1 MKLLAEYFVTADVD
15 PYRLKSK
22 RLDLGLSLQEVAHRS
37 ELSITLLKAL
47 EEGRLSDVGSPALVR
62 IHLLAYA
69 RALDA
74 DQFPATGEK
83 ECQAALTHPNPSNP
97 PPARKPFSAD
107 GRGLVKLAAFLGI
120 GVLLVA
126 MGYHLG
132 QSARKAA
139 DHATSRWSEPANA
152 AGPAAVLEPPARLAT
167 LPDANATSEERPNP
181 AAAPDPVGEAKTDP
195 LAAAAPAPELATA
208 GRAEATASDDRD
220 ALRPMR
226 SPHRFEIEA
235 FQSSWVEVRGDGRR
249 AEGVLLHP
257 GDKRSWSVEAEV
269 QIVVGN
275 AGGVQMKWDD
285 VPIDPGCR
293 PGQVLRFRL
302 PQAVITGKY
311 R

>member
-1 MKLLAEYFVTADVD
+1 MKLLAEYFGSADVD

-37 ELSITLLKAL
+37 ELSITLLRAL

-74 DQFPATGEK
+74 DQFSATGEQ
-83 ECQAALTHPNPSNP
+83 ESQPALTHPSPSNS
-97 PPARKPFSAD
+97 PPARNPFSSD
-107 GRGLVKLAAFLGI
+107 GRGLMKLAAFLGI

-126 MGYHLG
+126 MGYQLG
-132 QSARKAA
+132 QSARKTA
-139 DHATSRWSEPANA
+139 DHATSRWSDSARA

-167 LPDANATSEERPNP
+167 LPDDNAASEERPNP
-181 AAAPDPVGEAKTDP
+181 AAAPVPAGEAKTDP
-195 LAAAAPAPELATA
+195 LAAVAPAPELATA
-208 GRAEATASDDRD
+208 DRAEATASDDRD
-220 ALRPMR
+220 ALRPMS

-257 GDKRSWSVEAEV
+257 GDRRSWSVEEEV

-285 VPIDPGCR
+285 VPIDLGGR

-302 PQAVITGKY
+302 PQAIITGKY

>member
-1 MKLLAEYFVTADVD
+1 MD
-15 PYRLKSK
+15 PNHLKSK

-47 EEGRLSDVGSPALVR
+47 EEARFSDVGSPAIVR

-69 RALDA
+69 RALEA
-74 DQFPATGEK
+74 DQFSATGEQ
-83 ECQAALTHPNPSNP
+83 ESQRALTHPNPSNP

-107 GRGLVKLAAFLGI
+107 GRSLVKLAAFLGI

-132 QSARKAA
+132 QSAREAA
-139 DHATSRWSEPANA
+139 DHATSRWSEPADA
-152 AGPAAVLEPPARLAT
+152 AGPAAVLEPPARLST
-167 LPDANATSEERPNP
+167 LPDANATIEERPNP
-181 AAAPDPVGEAKTDP
+181 AATPDSAGEAKTDP
-195 LAAAAPAPELATA
+195 LAAAAAAPEPATA

-220 ALRPMR
+220 ALRPIS

-249 AEGVLLHP
+249 TEGVLLHP
-257 GDKRSWSVEAEV
+257 GDKRSWSVEEEV

-285 VPIDPGCR
+285 VPLDPGGR

-302 PQAVITGKY
+302 PQAVVTGKY

>member
-1 MKLLAEYFVTADVD
+1 MKLLVEYFGTADVD

-47 EEGRLSDVGSPALVR
+47 EEGRFSDVGSPALVR
-62 IHLLAYA
+62 IHLLAYT
-69 RALDA
+69 RALEA
-74 DQFPATGEK
+74 DQFSATGEQ

-107 GRGLVKLAAFLGI
+107 GRSLVKLAAFLGI

-132 QSARKAA
+132 QSAREAR

-152 AGPAAVLEPPARLAT
+152 AGPATVLEPPARLPT
-167 LPDANATSEERPNP
+167 LPDANATIEEPPNP
-181 AAAPDPVGEAKTDP
+181 AAAPDPAGEAKTDP
-195 LAAAAPAPELATA
+195 LAAAAAPELGTA

-220 ALRPMR
+220 ALRPMS

-257 GDKRSWSVEAEV
+257 GDKRSWSVEEGV

-285 VPIDPGCR
+285 VPIDPGGR